1 MVVAPGASAV
11 KTPLVLLS
19 AVMTAAVPLQVAVP
33 LPNMAVV
40 GAIVAPY
47 PGDVTVRCVPLAIVF
62 APVKAT
68 VAAAS
73 MTLWPKP
80 RLLASVVITSA
91 VPLQLAVPL
100 LSAAVVGA
108 VVAPYPSVTIV
119 SWVPLAIVFVAV
131 KVTVAVALVTPLK
144 LDRLQYCP
152 TEPVIVPP
160 EVYVGLFVT
169 EE

>member
-33 LPNMAVV
+33 LPNM
-40 GAIVAPY
+40 
-47 PGDVTVRCVPLAIVF
+47 
-62 APVKAT
+62 
-68 VAAAS
+68 
-73 MTLWPKP
+73 
-80 RLLASVVITSA
+80 
-91 VPLQLAVPL
+91 
-100 LSAAVVGA
+100 AVVGA

-160 EVYVGLFVT
+160 EVYDGLFVT